1 MVKIL
6 AVMKKSIIS
15 RYERTENNEVI
26 VDASVRNVED
36 LYNNFDRTAPYLKK
50 DLDQDFVEYVIDCMH
65 EIGRT
70 DFVIRIS
77 LSNMPD
83 KVVMD
88 RVRRSIKTFFQY
100 LQDTERRALRKMFRR
115 SLVLFVIGMVLLALA
130 IEATKRLSSSE
141 GVLAEVFAQGLT
153 VAAWVS
159 LWEAIANLLLE
170 WFPHRQDIKRYD
182 RVINAP
188 VTFRH
193 LRESCCSAEL
203 IAVPHH
209 RVIGNTHKIRLA
221 PVFTP
226 GNFCS

>member
-1 MVKIL
+1 MIKIL

-50 DLDQDFVEYVIDCMH
+50 DLDQEFVEYVIDCMH

-77 LSNMPD
+77 LSNMSD

-88 RVRRSIKTFFQY
+88 RVRRSIRTFFQY
-100 LQDTERRALRKMFRR
+100 LQDTESRALRTMFRR
-115 SLVLFVIGMVLLALA
+115 SLVLFVIGIVLLVLA
-130 IEATKRLSSSE
+130 IEATKRFSSSE

-188 VTFRH
+188 VIFRH
-193 LRESCCSAEL
+193 LPAYQSVGENHAAQQ
-203 IAVPHH
+203 I
-209 RVIGNTHKIRLA
+209 
-221 PVFTP
+221 
-226 GNFCS
+226 

>member
-1 MVKIL
+1 MIKIL

-50 DLDQDFVEYVIDCMH
+50 DLDQEFVEYVIDCMH

-193 LRESCCSAEL
+193 LPAYQSVGENHA
-203 IAVPHH
+203 AQQ
-209 RVIGNTHKIRLA
+209 N
-221 PVFTP
+221 
-226 GNFCS
+226 

>member
-1 MVKIL
+1 MIKIL

-15 RYERTENNEVI
+15 RYERAENNEVI

-50 DLDQDFVEYVIDCMH
+50 DLDQEFVEYVIDCMH

-88 RVRRSIKTFFQY
+88 RVRKSIRTFFQY
-100 LQDTERRALRKMFRR
+100 LQDTERRALRTMFRR
-115 SLVLFVIGMVLLALA
+115 SLVLFVIGIVLLVLA
-130 IEATKRLSSSE
+130 IEATKRFSSSE

-159 LWEAIANLLLE
+159 LWEAIANLFLE

-193 LRESCCSAEL
+193 L
-203 IAVPHH
+203 
-209 RVIGNTHKIRLA
+209 
-221 PVFTP
+221 PVYQSV
-226 GNFCS
+226 GENHAAQQN